1 MKYDI
6 GLITKYVLEYD
17 AGIPKSVALGISAIT
32 CGAVLILSVLKADN
46 PALVRKVSWWMFLVY
61 LLMVLC
67 FTIVFREEKDLAQI
81 SMKPIWEYASL
92 NYKLIAESML
102 NVLLFVPLGFL
113 AGVAIKRKR
122 FLKTIGLSS
131 GISVAIELLQ
141 LIAKRGVCNI
151 DDVIHN
157 TLGCFIGYG
166 LFLLCY
172 KPICRIKKTG
182 LLT

>member
-6 GLITKYVLEYD
+6 GLITKYVLEFD
-17 AGIPKSVALGISAIT
+17 AGIPKSLALGVSVIT
-32 CGAVLILSVLKADN
+32 CGAVLVLSVLKPN
-46 PALVRKVSWWMFLVY
+46 HPALVRKVSWWMFLAY

-67 FTIVFREEKDLAQI
+67 FTILFREEKDVAQI
-81 SMKPIWEYASL
+81 SMIPIWEYASL
-92 NYKLIAESML
+92 NYKLIAESIL

-113 AGVAIKRKR
+113 AGAAIKGRKLLR
-122 FLKTIGLSS
+122 TIGLCCC
-131 GISVAIELLQ
+131 ISVTIELLQ
-141 LIAKRGVCNI
+141 LITKRGVCNI

-172 KPICRIKKTG
+172 MTIRRIKNTG